1 LVYFIGL
8 LRLCHSV
15 RGTLRS
21 FGQVK
26 QELAGF
32 LDEAENFRAE
42 NTVLSKQ
49 VAALT
54 EQVREAQGQPEPVKA
69 EALVQREGRE
79 QAELAADPL
88 RDPLRDPLVA
98 VAKAWSAA
106 GLSLNAFCG
115 EKDPTTRPETN
126 GG

>member
-1 LVYFIGL
+1 LGYFIGL

-88 RDPLRDPLVA
+88 RDPLRA

>member
-1 LVYFIGL
+1 MGYFIGL
-8 LRLCHSV
+8 LRLCYSV

-88 RDPLRDPLVA
+88 RDPLRA

>member
-1 LVYFIGL
+1 
-8 LRLCHSV
+8 
-15 RGTLRS
+15 LRS

-88 RDPLRDPLVA
+88 RDPLVA

>member
-1 LVYFIGL
+1 M
-8 LRLCHSV
+8 
-15 RGTLRS
+15 
-21 FGQVK
+21 
-26 QELAGF
+26 
-32 LDEAENFRAE
+32 DEAENFRAV
-42 NTVLSKQ
+42 NTALSKQ
-49 VAALT
+49 LAALT

-79 QAELAADPL
+79 QAKLAADPL
-88 RDPLRDPLVA
+88 RA

-106 GLSLNAFCG
+106 GLSRDAFCG